1 MHRTLLG
8 SKFQN
13 TLHQFPS
20 PWSFDPSPSL
30 ANFPF
35 LLPSTN
41 WRKALRVYDSGQL
54 FLVIVS
60 FHLYS
65 VVCWL
70 GTQDLGQFF
79 PGLLELSL
87 LLLHKHCD
95 FIFFLHFWLFLASF
109 FSFGYQNSFDTLA
122 TKLMTFPG
130 KISNCKLK
138 LATLW
143 RRLCFELSPLES
155 LFSSALAFPVAVS
168 MFCAA
173 VQEHQLV
180 KFISFYFVATMH
192 HLP

>member
-1 MHRTLLG
+1 MVTISTLFCYLTLPMKQAVLGWLSLAGLAVILAFCLLAWSFAVVSPQLCMRRTLLG

-20 PWSFDPSPSL
+20 PWSLDPSPSL

-41 WRKALRVYDSGQL
+41 WRKALHVYDSGQL

-65 VVCWL
+65 VVCGL

-79 PGLLELSL
+79 AGLLELSR

-95 FIFFLHFWLFLASF
+95 FIFFLHFWLFLVSF
-109 FSFGYQNSFDTLA
+109 FSFGYQSSFDT
-122 TKLMTFPG
+122 
-130 KISNCKLK
+130 
-138 LATLW
+138 
-143 RRLCFELSPLES
+143 
-155 LFSSALAFPVAVS
+155 
-168 MFCAA
+168 
-173 VQEHQLV
+173 
-180 KFISFYFVATMH
+180 
-192 HLP
+192 